1 MEGKPAKSFA
11 SSSRSLMTRPKTRL
25 PTEILELIG
34 RSGKSASAY
43 LRFRATCK
51 TLFSNL
57 TPHPRHLPLQPPF
70 LMLPPAGAR
79 GRRRFFNLATFFTHD
94 LPEVSNMTRRKI
106 CFGSS
111 FGWLILV
118 DYSFNPSLLNPFTG
132 AEIPLPRLAD
142 IPSFFNIL
150 PLDVPA
156 PQLLALL
163 SGFHTENIKEE
174 EIADMIIH
182 QAALSSDPALDPHAV
197 VLIFIKTYAPY
208 RCYYCQL
215 GDAAWTWIE
224 IPSNPIYF
232 LYDFI
237 PFPERQFYALVCDDR
252 LVGFDFR
259 SLPVRVT
266 VGKLRSM
273 PRCSTAYLVDSAGE
287 LLLISEDY
295 RLSNLYDRIVRLFHV
310 HKIDLDDAQGYVQ
323 VDPVNSIGDRVVF
336 LGPGHSFSISA
347 QDFPRFR
354 GNCIYFPDSY
364 NQQADKE
371 YVRVDCVEV
380 FSLEE
385 YHTEDIFV
393 FSEVGKIEMPRYKP
407 RMPWLVSPNL
417 SKGDA

>member
-1 MEGKPAKSFA
+1 
-11 SSSRSLMTRPKTRL
+11 MTRPKTKL
-25 PTEILELIG
+25 PPEILELIG

-57 TPHPRHLPLQPPF
+57 PPHPHHLPLQPPF
-70 LMLPPAGAR
+70 LMLPPSAAG

-94 LPEVSNMTRRKI
+94 LPEVSDMTRGKI

-132 AEIPLPRLAD
+132 AEIPIPRLAN
-142 IPSFFNIL
+142 IPGFFNIV
-150 PLDVPA
+150 PLDVPV

-163 SGFHTENIKEE
+163 SGSHTKNIKEE

-197 VLIFIKTYAPY
+197 VLIFIKTYGPY
-208 RCYYCQL
+208 HCYYCQL
-215 GDAAWTWIE
+215 GDASWTWIE

-232 LYDFI
+232 LYDFL
-237 PFPERQFYALVCDDR
+237 PFRERQFYVLVCDDR

-266 VGKLRSM
+266 VGKVRSM
-273 PRCSTAYLVDSAGE
+273 PRCSTAYLVGSAGE

-295 RLSNLYDRIVRLFHV
+295 KLSDAYDRIMRLFHV
-310 HKIDLDDAQGYVQ
+310 HKIDLNDLDDAQGYVQ
-323 VDPVNSIGDRVVF
+323 LDQVHSIGDRVVF

-354 GNCIYFPDSY
+354 GNCIYFADSY
-364 NQQADKE
+364 NKQAGKE
-371 YVRVDCVEV
+371 YVRVDCIEV

-385 YHTEDIFV
+385 YNTEDIFV
-393 FSEVGKIEMPRYKP
+393 FNEVGKIELPSYKP
-407 RMPWLVSPNL
+407 KMPWLVSPNL
-417 SKGDA
+417 TKRDA